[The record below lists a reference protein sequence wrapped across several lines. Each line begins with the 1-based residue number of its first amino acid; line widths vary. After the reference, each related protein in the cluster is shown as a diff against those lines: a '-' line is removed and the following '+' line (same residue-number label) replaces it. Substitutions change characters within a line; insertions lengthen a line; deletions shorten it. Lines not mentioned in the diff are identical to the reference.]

1 MGEDPAASWLT
12 YLIVGVSFILG
23 ASAALVARSMRS
35 EDEKTL
41 TEDLLAAHD
50 TSELIASSTSTE
62 MALPELAIPLP
73 PPPGG
78 ENDA

>member
-1 MGEDPAASWLT
+1 
-12 YLIVGVSFILG
+12 
-23 ASAALVARSMRS
+23 MRS

-41 TEDLLAAHD
+41 TEDLLAVNGA
-50 TSELIASSTSTE
+50 SEPLAPSTPTE

>member
-1 MGEDPAASWLT
+1 
-12 YLIVGVSFILG
+12 
-23 ASAALVARSMRS
+23 MRS